1 MPPFARKLKP
11 ARKAWKSFT
20 EKFRS
25 KLHNFHVPSSIKAAT
40 NRFLEF
46 CSHRLFTPFK
56 KRFLSKYSSG
66 GGRYGGRY
74 SYDYDHLYHYQQHYQ
89 TQFQKNRKVIY
100 IDQLYA
106 EPPPPPPLPMQQAK
120 RVESQ
125 AAETS
130 RRNEAAA
137 ADGKV
142 LRRKGKEKAKE
153 EEEESKIDSIEDAWK
168 AIVARSPHLRGVDE
182 RADEFIYK
190 FREDRKLEKEIS
202 DLDFQ
207 EMLARSTA

>member
-1 MPPFARKLKP
+1 M
-11 ARKAWKSFT
+11 
-20 EKFRS
+20 
-25 KLHNFHVPSSIKAAT
+25 
-40 NRFLEF
+40 
-46 CSHRLFTPFK
+46 
-56 KRFLSKYSSG
+56 
-66 GGRYGGRY
+66 
-74 SYDYDHLYHYQQHYQ
+74 
-89 TQFQKNRKVIY
+89 
-100 IDQLYA
+100 
-106 EPPPPPPLPMQQAK
+106 QAK

-130 RRNEAAA
+130 RRNEVAA

-153 EEEESKIDSIEDAWK
+153 EEESKMDSIEDAWK

-190 FREDRKLEKEIS
+190 FREDRKLEKEKS

-207 EMLARSTA
+207 EMLARNTA